1 MKTLV
6 FATNN
11 KHKIDEV
18 KAILGNQFQL
28 RSLDDIGCNVDIP
41 ETGATFKEN
50 ASLKTQYIKEIYGLD
65 SIGDDSGLV
74 VEALNN
80 EPGIYSARY
89 SGSRDMDKNI
99 ALLLSNLQEQDNRR
113 ASFVTVISLIL
124 EGENYS
130 FEGRIDGH
138 ITNEILGVGGFGYDP
153 VFIPDGYTKTFAQ
166 MNSIEKNQISHRAI
180 AVNKLANFLRS
191 L

>member
-1 MKTLV
+1 
-6 FATNN
+6 
-11 KHKIDEV
+11 
-18 KAILGNQFQL
+18 
-28 RSLDDIGCNVDIP
+28 CNVDIP

-166 MNSIEKNQISHRAI
+166 MNSIVKNQISHRAI
-180 AVNKLANFLRS
+180 AVNKLAKFLRS

>member
-166 MNSIEKNQISHRAI
+166 MNSIVKNQISHRAI
-180 AVNKLANFLRS
+180 AVNKLAKFLRS

>member
-180 AVNKLANFLRS
+180 AVNKLAKFLRS

>member
-11 KHKIDEV
+11 KHKIEEV

-180 AVNKLANFLRS
+180 AVNKLAKFLRS

>member
-41 ETGATFKEN
+41 ETGVTFKEN

-180 AVNKLANFLRS
+180 AVNKLAKFLRS